1 MTEKRNTKGF
11 VGLIIGGV
19 LSLIVALG
27 ALGFFQ
33 FYQTADNLYNK
44 GNIFGEVPMKD
55 EAVTAVKITGYA
67 ENPIATIDGGTKLY
81 LIEFS
86 KSDNDDYGYTSLEVK
101 EGDKLIEKLKS
112 TDDLVANPVIVA
124 AKMRRSGAD
133 GAVRNYTSEFKATI
147 SENETISKLAETEY
161 YVSVYEFDKDRQFA
175 YIVAGIAGIIALVF
189 FYSAFATRKGEDKA
203 YNELYS
209 AYPELNYSMDTVL
222 ENATYVDNQLGIVLY
237 KHHLLATYKNF
248 QVYDLTKAERIYHY
262 VYTQKSYGMTV
273 SRTSQLIVLTNDKSY
288 RRKKTS
294 LLIKNVGDETDDLL
308 QPFFYAV
315 SQEFPDI
322 LLGYENK
329 SKRPF

>member
-11 VGLIIGGV
+11 VGLIIAGV

-86 KSDNDDYGYTSLEVK
+86 KSDNDDYGYASLEVK
-101 EGDKLIEKLKS
+101 EDDKLIEKLKS

-124 AKMRRSGAD
+124 AKMRKSGAD

-147 SENETISKLAETEY
+147 RENETISKLAETEY

-209 AYPELNYSMDTVL
+209 AYPELNYSMDSVL
-222 ENATYVDNQLGIVLY
+222 EDATYIDNQLGIVLY

-262 VYTQKSYGMTV
+262 IYTQKSYGMTV
-273 SRTSQLIVLTNDKSY
+273 SRTSQLILLTNDKSY

>member
-11 VGLIIGGV
+11 VGLIIAGV

-33 FYQTADNLYNK
+33 FYQTADNLYK
-44 GNIFGEVPMKD
+44 QGKIFGEVPMKD
-55 EAVTAVKITGYA
+55 EAVTAVKITNYA
-67 ENPIATIDGGTKLY
+67 KTPIGTIDGGTELY
-81 LIEFS
+81 LIEFT
-86 KSDNDDYGYTSLEVK
+86 KSNDDDFGYASIEVK

-112 TDDLVANPVIVA
+112 TTDLLANPVIVA
-124 AKMRRSGAD
+124 AKIRKSGAD
-133 GAVRNYTSEFKATI
+133 GAIRNYTSLLKDTI
-147 SENETISKLAETEY
+147 KNDKNVLQRAEKEY

>member
-44 GNIFGEVPMKD
+44 GNIFGEAPMKD

-112 TDDLVANPVIVA
+112 TDDLLANPVIVA
-124 AKMRRSGAD
+124 AKMRKSGAD

-147 SENETISKLAETEY
+147 SENENISKLAETEY

-222 ENATYVDNQLGIVLY
+222 DNATYVDNQLGIVLY

-262 VYTQKSYGMTV
+262 IYTQKSYGMTV
-273 SRTSQLIVLTNDKSY
+273 SRTSQLMVITNDKSY

>member
-11 VGLIIGGV
+11 IGLIIAGV
-19 LSLIVALG
+19 LSVIVALG

-86 KSDNDDYGYTSLEVK
+86 KTDNDDYGYTSLEVK

-209 AYPELNYSMDTVL
+209 AYPELNYSMDTL
-222 ENATYVDNQLGIVLY
+222 LDNATYVDNQLGIVLY

-322 LLGYENK
+322 LLGFENK

>member
-11 VGLIIGGV
+11 VGLIIAGV

-33 FYQTADNLYNK
+33 FYQTADNLYK
-44 GNIFGEVPMKD
+44 QGKIFGEVPMKD
-55 EAVTAVKITGYA
+55 EAVTAVKITNYA
-67 ENPIATIDGGTKLY
+67 KTPIGTIDGGTELY
-81 LIEFS
+81 LIEFT
-86 KSDNDDYGYTSLEVK
+86 KSNDDDFGYASIEVK

-112 TDDLVANPVIVA
+112 TTDLLANPVIVA
-124 AKMRRSGAD
+124 AKIRKSGAD
-133 GAVRNYTSEFKATI
+133 GAIRNYTSLLKDTI
-147 SENETISKLAETEY
+147 KNDKNVLQRAETDY
-161 YVSVYEFDKDRQFA
+161 YVSAYEFDKDRQFA

>member
-11 VGLIIGGV
+11 IGLIIAGV
-19 LSLIVALG
+19 LSVIVALG

-86 KSDNDDYGYTSLEVK
+86 KTDNDDYGYTSLEVK

-112 TDDLVANPVIVA
+112 IDDLVANPVIVA

-203 YNELYS
+203 YNELYN

-222 ENATYVDNQLGIVLY
+222 ENATYVDNQLGIILY

-262 VYTQKSYGMTV
+262 IYTQKSYGMTV

-288 RRKKTS
+288 RKKKTS

-322 LLGYENK
+322 LLGFENK

>member
-1 MTEKRNTKGF
+1 MTEKRSTKTII
-11 VGLIIGGV
+11 GLIIAGV

-27 ALGFFQ
+27 ALGYFQ
-33 FYQTADNLYNK
+33 FYQTADNLYK
-44 GNIFGEVPMKD
+44 QDKIFGEVPMKD
-55 EAVTAVKITGYA
+55 EETVAVKITYTQAKSIGSVK
-67 ENPIATIDGGTKLY
+67 ESGTDLY
-81 LIEFS
+81 FIEFS
-86 KSDNDDYGYTSLEVK
+86 GVDTDDFGYASIEIK
-101 EGDKLIEKLKS
+101 KGDKLADKIKS
-112 TDDLVANPVIVA
+112 ADVDTPVIVA
-124 AKMRRSGAD
+124 AKIRKSGAD
-133 GAVRNYTSEFKATI
+133 GAIRDYTITFKDMI
-147 SENETISKLAETEY
+147 SENETYSKLAETDY

-209 AYPELNYSMDTVL
+209 AYPELNYSMDSVL
-222 ENATYVDNQLGIVLY
+222 EDATYVDNQLGIVLY

-262 VYTQKSYGMTV
+262 IYTQKSYGMTV

-322 LLGYENK
+322 LLGFENK

>member
-11 VGLIIGGV
+11 VGLIIAGV
-19 LSLIVALG
+19 LSIIVALG

-81 LIEFS
+81 LIEFT
-86 KSDNDDYGYTSLEVK
+86 KTDSDDFGYASLEVK

-124 AKMRRSGAD
+124 AKMRKSGAD

-147 SENETISKLAETEY
+147 SENENISKLAETEY

-209 AYPELNYSMDTVL
+209 AYPELNYSMDSVL
-222 ENATYVDNQLGIVLY
+222 EDATYVDNQLGIVLY

-262 VYTQKSYGMTV
+262 IYTQKSYGMTV
-273 SRTSQLIVLTNDKSY
+273 SRTSQLILLTNDKSY

>member
-11 VGLIIGGV
+11 VGLIIAGV

-33 FYQTADNLYNK
+33 FYQTADNLYK
-44 GNIFGEVPMKD
+44 QGKIFGEVPMKD
-55 EAVTAVKITGYA
+55 EAVAAVKITNYA
-67 ENPIATIDGGTKLY
+67 KTPIGTIDGGTELY
-81 LIEFS
+81 LIEFT
-86 KSDNDDYGYTSLEVK
+86 KSNDDDFGYASIEVK

-112 TDDLVANPVIVA
+112 TDDLLANPVIVA
-124 AKMRRSGAD
+124 AKIRKSGAD
-133 GAVRNYTSEFKATI
+133 GAIRNYTSLLKDTI
-147 SENETISKLAETEY
+147 KNDKNVLQRAEKEY

-288 RRKKTS
+288 RKKKTS

>member
-11 VGLIIGGV
+11 IGLIIAGV
-19 LSLIVALG
+19 LSVIVALG

-86 KSDNDDYGYTSLEVK
+86 KTDNDDYGYTSLEVK

-112 TDDLVANPVIVA
+112 IDDLVANPVIVA

-222 ENATYVDNQLGIVLY
+222 ENATYVDNQLGIILY

-262 VYTQKSYGMTV
+262 IYTQKSYGMTV

-288 RRKKTS
+288 RKKKTS

-322 LLGYENK
+322 LLGFENK

>member
-11 VGLIIGGV
+11 IGLIIAGV
-19 LSLIVALG
+19 LSVIVALG

-86 KSDNDDYGYTSLEVK
+86 KTDNDDYGYTSLEVK

-209 AYPELNYSMDTVL
+209 AYPELNYSMDTL
-222 ENATYVDNQLGIVLY
+222 LDNATYVDNQLGIILY

-262 VYTQKSYGMTV
+262 IYTQKSYGMTV

-288 RRKKTS
+288 RKKKTS

-322 LLGYENK
+322 LLGFENK

>member
-1 MTEKRNTKGF
+1 MTEKRSTKTII
-11 VGLIIGGV
+11 GLIIAGV
-19 LSLIVALG
+19 LSIIVALG

-101 EGDKLIEKLKS
+101 EGDKLIEKLKA

-124 AKMRRSGAD
+124 AKMRKSGAD

-189 FYSAFATRKGEDKA
+189 FFSAFATRKGEDKA

-209 AYPELNYSMDTVL
+209 TYPELNYSMDSVL
-222 ENATYVDNQLGIVLY
+222 EDATYVDNQLGIVLY

-262 VYTQKSYGMTV
+262 IYTQKSYGMTV
-273 SRTSQLIVLTNDKSY
+273 SRTSQLMVITNDKSY
-288 RRKKTS
+288 RRKKTG
-294 LLIKNVGDETDDLL
+294 LVINNVGEETDDLL

-322 LLGYENK
+322 LLGFENK
-329 SKRPF
+329 NKRPF

>member
-44 GNIFGEVPMKD
+44 GNIFGEAPMKD

-112 TDDLVANPVIVA
+112 TDDLLANPVIVA
-124 AKMRRSGAD
+124 AKMRKSGAD

-147 SENETISKLAETEY
+147 SENENISKLAETEY

-209 AYPELNYSMDTVL
+209 AYPELNYSMDSVL
-222 ENATYVDNQLGIVLY
+222 EDATYVDNQLGIVLY

-262 VYTQKSYGMTV
+262 IYTQKSYGMTV
-273 SRTSQLIVLTNDKSY
+273 NRTSQLILLTNDKSY

>member
-44 GNIFGEVPMKD
+44 GNIFGEAPMKD

-112 TDDLVANPVIVA
+112 TDDLLANPVIVA
-124 AKMRRSGAD
+124 AKMRKSGAD

-147 SENETISKLAETEY
+147 SENENISKLAETEY

-222 ENATYVDNQLGIVLY
+222 DNATYVDNQLGIVLY

-262 VYTQKSYGMTV
+262 IYTQKSYGMTV
-273 SRTSQLIVLTNDKSY
+273 SRTSQLILLTNDKSY

>member
-11 VGLIIGGV
+11 VGLIIAGV

-288 RRKKTS
+288 RQKKTS

>member
-11 VGLIIGGV
+11 IGLIIAGV
-19 LSLIVALG
+19 LSVIVALG

-86 KSDNDDYGYTSLEVK
+86 KTDNDDYGYTSLEVK

-112 TDDLVANPVIVA
+112 IDDLVANPVIVA

-262 VYTQKSYGMTV
+262 IYTQKSYGMTV

-288 RRKKTS
+288 RKKKTS

-322 LLGYENK
+322 LLGFENK

>member
-11 VGLIIGGV
+11 VGLIIAGV
-19 LSLIVALG
+19 LSIIVALG

-81 LIEFS
+81 LIEFT
-86 KSDNDDYGYTSLEVK
+86 KTDSDDFGYASLEVK

-124 AKMRRSGAD
+124 AKMRKSGAD

-147 SENETISKLAETEY
+147 SENENISKLAETEY

-203 YNELYS
+203 YNELYN

-262 VYTQKSYGMTV
+262 IYTQKSYGMTV
-273 SRTSQLIVLTNDKSY
+273 SRTSQLILLTNDKSY

>member
-44 GNIFGEVPMKD
+44 GNIFGEAPMKD

-112 TDDLVANPVIVA
+112 TDDLLANPVIVA
-124 AKMRRSGAD
+124 AKMRKSGAD

-147 SENETISKLAETEY
+147 SENENISKLAETEY

-209 AYPELNYSMDTVL
+209 AYPELNYSMDSVL
-222 ENATYVDNQLGIVLY
+222 EDATYVDNQLGIVLY

-273 SRTSQLIVLTNDKSY
+273 NRTSQLILLTNDKSY

>member
-44 GNIFGEVPMKD
+44 GNIFGEAPMKD

-112 TDDLVANPVIVA
+112 TDDLLANPVIVA
-124 AKMRRSGAD
+124 AKMRKSGAD

-147 SENETISKLAETEY
+147 SENENISKLAETEY

-222 ENATYVDNQLGIVLY
+222 DNATYVDNQLGIVLY

-262 VYTQKSYGMTV
+262 IYTQKSYGMTV
-273 SRTSQLIVLTNDKSY
+273 SRTSQLMVITNDKSY
-288 RRKKTS
+288 RRKKTG
-294 LLIKNVGDETDDLL
+294 LVIKNVGEETDDLL

>member
-1 MTEKRNTKGF
+1 
-11 VGLIIGGV
+11 
-19 LSLIVALG
+19 
-27 ALGFFQ
+27 
-33 FYQTADNLYNK
+33 
-44 GNIFGEVPMKD
+44 
-55 EAVTAVKITGYA
+55 
-67 ENPIATIDGGTKLY
+67 
-81 LIEFS
+81 
-86 KSDNDDYGYTSLEVK
+86 
-101 EGDKLIEKLKS
+101 
-112 TDDLVANPVIVA
+112 
-124 AKMRRSGAD
+124 MRKSGAD

-147 SENETISKLAETEY
+147 RENENISKLAETEY

-209 AYPELNYSMDTVL
+209 AYPELNYSMDSVL
-222 ENATYVDNQLGIVLY
+222 EDATYVDNQLGIVLY

>member
-11 VGLIIGGV
+11 IGLIIAGV
-19 LSLIVALG
+19 LSVIVALG

-86 KSDNDDYGYTSLEVK
+86 KTDNDDYGYTSLEVK

-203 YNELYS
+203 YNELYN

-262 VYTQKSYGMTV
+262 IYTQKSYGMTV
-273 SRTSQLIVLTNDKSY
+273 SRTSQLILLTNDKSY
-288 RRKKTS
+288 RKKKTS

-322 LLGYENK
+322 LLGFENK
-329 SKRPF
+329 NKRPF

>member
-19 LSLIVALG
+19 LSLIVSLG

-124 AKMRRSGAD
+124 AKMRKSGAS

>member
-11 VGLIIGGV
+11 VGLIIAGV

-33 FYQTADNLYNK
+33 FYQTADNLYK
-44 GNIFGEVPMKD
+44 QGKIFGEVPMKD
-55 EAVTAVKITGYA
+55 EAVAAVKITNYA
-67 ENPIATIDGGTKLY
+67 KTPIGTIDGGTELY
-81 LIEFS
+81 LIEFT
-86 KSDNDDYGYTSLEVK
+86 KSNDDDFGYASIEVK

-112 TDDLVANPVIVA
+112 TDDLLANPVIVA
-124 AKMRRSGAD
+124 AKIRKSGAD
-133 GAVRNYTSEFKATI
+133 GAIRNYTSLLKDTI
-147 SENETISKLAETEY
+147 KNDKNVLQRAEKEY

>member
-209 AYPELNYSMDTVL
+209 AYPELNYSMDTL
-222 ENATYVDNQLGIVLY
+222 LDNATYVDNQLGIVLY

>member
-11 VGLIIGGV
+11 VGLIIAGV

-33 FYQTADNLYNK
+33 FYQTADNLYK
-44 GNIFGEVPMKD
+44 QGKIFGEVPMKD
-55 EAVTAVKITGYA
+55 EAVAAVKITNYA
-67 ENPIATIDGGTKLY
+67 KTPIGTIDGGTELY
-81 LIEFS
+81 LIEFT
-86 KSDNDDYGYTSLEVK
+86 KSNDDDFGYASIEVK

-112 TDDLVANPVIVA
+112 TDDLLANPVIVA
-124 AKMRRSGAD
+124 AKIRKSGAD
-133 GAVRNYTSEFKATI
+133 GAIRNYTSLLKDTI
-147 SENETISKLAETEY
+147 KNDKNVLQRAEKEY

-262 VYTQKSYGMTV
+262 IYTQKSYGMTV

>member
-11 VGLIIGGV
+11 IGLIIAGV
-19 LSLIVALG
+19 LSVIVALG

-86 KSDNDDYGYTSLEVK
+86 KTDNDDYGYTSLEVK

-124 AKMRRSGAD
+124 AKMRKSGAD

-147 SENETISKLAETEY
+147 RENETISKLAETEY
-161 YVSVYEFDKDRQFA
+161 YVSVYEFDKDRQFS
-175 YIVAGIAGIIALVF
+175 YIIAGIAGIIALVF
-189 FYSAFATRKGEDKA
+189 FYSAFATRKSEDKA

-209 AYPELNYSMDTVL
+209 AYPELNYSMDSVL
-222 ENATYVDNQLGIVLY
+222 EDATYVDNQLGIVLY

-262 VYTQKSYGMTV
+262 IYTQKSYGMTV
-273 SRTSQLIVLTNDKSY
+273 SRTSQLILLTNDKSY

>member
-11 VGLIIGGV
+11 VGLIIAGV

>member
-11 VGLIIGGV
+11 VGLIIAGV
-19 LSLIVALG
+19 LSIIVALA
-27 ALGFFQ
+27 ALGYFQ
-33 FYQTADNLYNK
+33 FYQTADNLYK
-44 GNIFGEVPMKD
+44 QGKIFGTSTMKD
-55 EAVTAVKITGYA
+55 EAVTAVKITNYA
-67 ENPIATIDGGTKLY
+67 KTPIGTIDGGTELY
-81 LIEFS
+81 LIEFT
-86 KSDNDDYGYTSLEVK
+86 KSDNDDFGYASIEVK
-101 EGDKLIEKLKS
+101 EGDPLIEKLKS
-112 TDDLVANPVIVA
+112 TANLAANPVIVA
-124 AKMRRSGAD
+124 AKMRKSGAD
-133 GAVRNYTSEFKATI
+133 GAIRNYTSIFKDTI
-147 SENETISKLAETEY
+147 KNDETVLQLAETEY

-209 AYPELNYSMDTVL
+209 AYPELNYSMDSVL
-222 ENATYVDNQLGIVLY
+222 EDATYVDNQLGIVLY

-273 SRTSQLIVLTNDKSY
+273 SRTSQLILLTNDKSY

>member
-1 MTEKRNTKGF
+1 MTEKRSTKTII
-11 VGLIIGGV
+11 GLIIAGV
-19 LSLIVALG
+19 LSIIVALG
-27 ALGFFQ
+27 ALGYFQ
-33 FYQTADNLYNK
+33 FYQTADNLYK
-44 GNIFGEVPMKD
+44 QGKIFGTSTMKD
-55 EAVTAVKITGYA
+55 EETVAVKITYA
-67 ENPIATIDGGTKLY
+67 QPDSIGSVKESDTDLY
-81 LIEFS
+81 FIEFS
-86 KSDNDDYGYTSLEVK
+86 GVDTDDYGYSTIEIK
-101 EGDKLIEKLKS
+101 KGDKLADKIKS
-112 TDDLVANPVIVA
+112 ADVDTPVIVA
-124 AKMRRSGAD
+124 AKMRKSGAD
-133 GAVRNYTSEFKATI
+133 GAIRDYTINFKDLI
-147 SENETISKLAETEY
+147 RENETVSKRAETEY

-189 FYSAFATRKGEDKA
+189 FYSAFATRKSEDKA
-203 YNELYS
+203 YNELYRT
-209 AYPELNYSMDTVL
+209 YPELNYSMDSVL
-222 ENATYVDNQLGIVLY
+222 EDATYVDNQLGIVLY

-322 LLGYENK
+322 LLGFENK
-329 SKRPF
+329 NKRPF

>member
-11 VGLIIGGV
+11 IGLIIAGV
-19 LSLIVALG
+19 LSVIVALG

-86 KSDNDDYGYTSLEVK
+86 KTDNDDYGYTSLEVK

-112 TDDLVANPVIVA
+112 IDDLVANPVIVA

-203 YNELYS
+203 YNELYN

-222 ENATYVDNQLGIVLY
+222 DNATYVDNQLGIVLY

-262 VYTQKSYGMTV
+262 IYTQKSYGMTV

-288 RRKKTS
+288 RKKKTS

-322 LLGYENK
+322 LLGFENK

>member
-11 VGLIIGGV
+11 VGLIIAGV
-19 LSLIVALG
+19 LSIIVALG

-33 FYQTADNLYNK
+33 FYPTADNLYNK

-81 LIEFS
+81 LIEFT
-86 KSDNDDYGYTSLEVK
+86 KTDNDDFGYASLEVK

-124 AKMRRSGAD
+124 AKMRKSGAD

-147 SENETISKLAETEY
+147 SENENISKLAETEY

-209 AYPELNYSMDTVL
+209 AYPELNYSMDSVL
-222 ENATYVDNQLGIVLY
+222 EDATYVDNQLGIVLY

-262 VYTQKSYGMTV
+262 IYTQKSYGMTV
-273 SRTSQLIVLTNDKSY
+273 SRTSQLILLTNDKSY

>member
-11 VGLIIGGV
+11 VGLIIAGV
-19 LSLIVALG
+19 LSIIVALG

-81 LIEFS
+81 LIEFT
-86 KSDNDDYGYTSLEVK
+86 KTDNDDFGYASLEVK
-101 EGDKLIEKLKS
+101 EDDKLIEKLKS

-124 AKMRRSGAD
+124 AKMRKSGAD

-147 SENETISKLAETEY
+147 SENENISKLAETEY

-209 AYPELNYSMDTVL
+209 AYPELNYSMDSVL
-222 ENATYVDNQLGIVLY
+222 EDATYVDNQLGIVLY

-262 VYTQKSYGMTV
+262 IYTQKSYGMTV
-273 SRTSQLIVLTNDKSY
+273 SRTSQLILLTNDKSY

>member
-44 GNIFGEVPMKD
+44 GNIFGEAPMKD

-112 TDDLVANPVIVA
+112 TDDLLANPVIVA
-124 AKMRRSGAD
+124 AKMRKSGAD

-147 SENETISKLAETEY
+147 SENENISKLAETEY

-222 ENATYVDNQLGIVLY
+222 DNATYVDNQLGIVLY

-262 VYTQKSYGMTV
+262 IYTQKSYGMTV
-273 SRTSQLIVLTNDKSY
+273 SRTSQLMVITNDKSY
-288 RRKKTS
+288 RRKKTG
-294 LLIKNVGDETDDLL
+294 LVINNVGDETDDLL

>member
-44 GNIFGEVPMKD
+44 GNIFGEAPMKD

-112 TDDLVANPVIVA
+112 TDDLLANPVIVA
-124 AKMRRSGAD
+124 AKMRKSGAD

-147 SENETISKLAETEY
+147 SENENISKLAETEY

-222 ENATYVDNQLGIVLY
+222 DNATYVDNQLGIVLY

-273 SRTSQLIVLTNDKSY
+273 NRTSQLILLTNDK
-288 RRKKTS
+288 
-294 LLIKNVGDETDDLL
+294 
-308 QPFFYAV
+308 
-315 SQEFPDI
+315 
-322 LLGYENK
+322 
-329 SKRPF
+329 

>member
-1 MTEKRNTKGF
+1 MSEKRNTKGF
-11 VGLIIGGV
+11 IGLIIAGI
-19 LSLIVALG
+19 LSVIVALG

-86 KSDNDDYGYTSLEVK
+86 KTDNDDFGYTSIEVK
-101 EGDKLIEKLKS
+101 EGDPLIEKLKS

-124 AKMRRSGAD
+124 AKIRKSGAS
-133 GAVRNYTSEFKATI
+133 GAIRNYTSEFEETI

-189 FYSAFATRKGEDKA
+189 FFSAFATRKGEDKA

>member
-1 MTEKRNTKGF
+1 MTEKRNTKAF
-11 VGLIIGGV
+11 VGLIIAGA
-19 LSLIVALG
+19 LSLIVSLG
-27 ALGFFQ
+27 ALCFFR
-33 FYQTADNLYNK
+33 FYETADNMYKK
-44 GNIFGEVPMKD
+44 GNVFGEVRMED
-55 EAVTAVKITGYA
+55 AANTAVKITGYSK
-67 ENPIATIDGGTKLY
+67 NPIAQIDGGTELY

-86 KSDNDDYGYTSLEVK
+86 KTDKDDYGYASIEVK
-101 EGDKLIEKLKS
+101 KGDPLIQKLAS
-112 TDDLVANPVIVA
+112 VDDLLENPVIVA
-124 AKMRRSGAD
+124 ATIRRSGAS
-133 GAVRNYTSEFKATI
+133 GAVR
-147 SENETISKLAETEY
+147 EY
-161 YVSVYEFDKDRQFA
+161 YASVYEFQKNELVA
-175 YIVAGIAGIIALVF
+175 NIIAGVAGVIALVF

-209 AYPELNYSMDTVL
+209 AYPELNYSMDSVL
-222 ENATYVDNQLGIVLY
+222 EDATYVDNQLGIVLY

-262 VYTQKSYGMTV
+262 IYTQKSYGMTV
-273 SRTSQLIVLTNDKSY
+273 SRTSQLILLTNDKSY